1 MNGLGRLIFWD
12 FKRASWQYDI
22 VVAAILAFIFL
33 TPAEIFED
41 RPKAASIVMLPAS
54 QGFLLEPGLLN
65 GVPADQRVSTAT
77 SLVQKRFKTT
87 AVVKNVE
94 AVFDEGTLT
103 GYMAFTA
110 Q

>member
-12 FKRASWQYDI
+12 FKRASWQYDV

-33 TPAEIFED
+33 TPTDIFQD
-41 RPKAASIVMLPAS
+41 KPKAASIVMLPAN
-54 QGFLLEPGLLN
+54 QGFLLEPGLLDSI
-65 GVPADQRVSTAT
+65 PTEQRASTAT
-77 SLVQKRFKTT
+77 ALVQKRFKTT

-94 AVFDEGTLT
+94 AVFDEGSLT
-103 GYMAFTA
+103 GYMAFTG